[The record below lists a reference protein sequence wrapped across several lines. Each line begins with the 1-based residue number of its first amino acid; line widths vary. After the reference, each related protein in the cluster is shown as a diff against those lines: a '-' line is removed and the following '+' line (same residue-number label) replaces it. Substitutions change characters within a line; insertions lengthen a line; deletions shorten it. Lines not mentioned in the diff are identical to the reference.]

1 MAASSAPP
9 SDSASPAPRRTLG
22 ALTRARGPTTLEFAV
37 SAGPTGILERFL
49 ASPEVIEPRAHTGH
63 GADPGYALERT
74 VDGFS
79 LTADP
84 GAWRPGTRAICE
96 VHLAPDD
103 HGAHVLVRFRLHPL
117 TRTAFAYIIALG
129 LAMAAFQ
136 FAVAGAAMAA
146 TLLAPFLVIVG
157 LLAADRSSLRR
168 QQRALRM
175 LVEAT
180 LIPIARPHE
189 PAATAPFRREADE

>member
-1 MAASSAPP
+1 MSP
-9 SDSASPAPRRTLG
+9 SDLAPRRPG
-22 ALTRARGPTTLEFAV
+22 AVARTRSPTTLEFTV
-37 SAGPTGILERFL
+37 SATPAAVIDRFL
-49 ASPEVIEPRAHTGH
+49 ASPEVALLRAHTGH
-63 GADPGYALERT
+63 GADPGYALEPSD
-74 VDGFS
+74 DGFHI
-79 LTADP
+79 TADP

-96 VHLAPDD
+96 VHLTPDAD
-103 HGAHVLVRFRLHPL
+103 GARVVVRFRLHPL

-136 FAVAGAAMAA
+136 LAIAGPVVAG
-146 TLLAPFLVIVG
+146 TLLIPFLIVIS

-180 LIPIARPHE
+180 LTPIAVPHE
-189 PAATAPFRREADE
+189 RAPAAPFRRGTSD

>member
-1 MAASSAPP
+1 MSASSSAPP
-9 SDSASPAPRRTLG
+9 GPLSPAPRRNHG
-22 ALTRARGPTTLEFAV
+22 ALARAPTTLEFLVDAPPAAV
-37 SAGPTGILERFL
+37 VERFL
-49 ASPEVIEPRAHTGH
+49 ASPEVVEPRAHTGH

-74 VDGFS
+74 ADGFS

-96 VHLAPDD
+96 VHLGEDD
-103 HGAHVLVRFRLHPL
+103 DGARVVVRFRLHPL
-117 TRTAFAYIIALG
+117 TRTAFAYIIGLG

-136 FAVAGAAMAA
+136 FSIAGPVMAG
-146 TLLAPFLVIVG
+146 TLLAPFLIIVG

-180 LIPIARPHE
+180 LTPIARPHE
-189 PAATAPFRREADE
+189 RAAAAPFRRGSSD

>member
-1 MAASSAPP
+1 MSR
-9 SDSASPAPRRTLG
+9 SPAPALRRPG
-22 ALTRARGPTTLEFAV
+22 ALARAPATLEFSV
-37 SAGPTGILERFL
+37 GVTPAGVVERFL
-49 ASPEVIEPRAHTGH
+49 AAPEVALLREHTGH
-63 GADPGYALERT
+63 GADPGYGLEPSP
-74 VDGFS
+74 DGFR

-96 VHLAPDD
+96 VHLTAQDD
-103 HGAHVLVRFRLHPL
+103 GARVVVRFRLHPL

-136 FAVAGAAMAA
+136 FAIGGPVMAG
-146 TLLAPFLVIVG
+146 TLLVPFLIVVG

-168 QQRALRM
+168 QQRALRT

-180 LIPIARPHE
+180 LTPIARPHE
-189 PAATAPFRREADE
+189 RALAAPFRGSNE

>member
-1 MAASSAPP
+1 MSSSSP
-9 SDSASPAPRRTLG
+9 PAPLVPRRAG
-22 ALTRARGPTTLEFAV
+22 ALVRVPAVLEFTV
-37 SAGPTGILERFL
+37 TEGPAEVEQRFL
-49 ASPEVIEPRAHTGH
+49 ASPEVALLQAHTGH
-63 GADPGYALERT
+63 GEDPGYALERT
-74 VDGFS
+74 PRGFN

-96 VHLAPDD
+96 VELTPEPD
-103 HGAHVLVRFRLHPL
+103 GAHVLVRFRLHPL

-129 LAMAAFQ
+129 LAMAGFQ
-136 FAVAGAAMAA
+136 LAIAGPVVAA
-146 TLLAPFLVIVG
+146 TLLVPFLIVVG

-180 LIPIARPHE
+180 LTPIAAPHE
-189 PAATAPFRREADE
+189 RAPAAPFRRGTGD